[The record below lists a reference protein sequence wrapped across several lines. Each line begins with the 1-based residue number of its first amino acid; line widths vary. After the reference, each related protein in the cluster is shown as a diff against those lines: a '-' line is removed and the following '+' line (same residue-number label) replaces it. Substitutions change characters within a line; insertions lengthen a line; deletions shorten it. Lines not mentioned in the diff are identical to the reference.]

1 MSSSASPPSRSRLID
16 VRIEQAR
23 RVRGAPHV
31 PGDKSIS
38 HRALLFGAL
47 AAGRTEI
54 TGLLE
59 SEDVRATRG
68 CLEAMGA
75 SVHADEARLVVEG
88 AGRLRNPGRTL
99 DCMNSGTT
107 MRLLMGVLAGARVNA
122 TLDGDASLRRR
133 PMRRV
138 AGPLRQ
144 MGAHITLADGDVAP
158 VRIDDGAPL
167 HGIDYALPVASAQV
181 KSSLLLAGALA
192 EGTTVLRGLIHSRD
206 HTERMLPHFGV
217 HLDARRDEIVI
228 EGGQPWHG
236 ARVVVPGDPSTAAF
250 WIAAATIV
258 PDSEVELQN
267 ILLNPTRIGFI
278 DVLRRMGAS
287 IEAHVERTE
296 PEPVGTLRVRSA
308 QLRATTITGDEIP
321 AMIDEVPL
329 VAVLA
334 TFAHGTTAI
343 RGAEE
348 LRVKES
354 DRIETVAQNLRAMGA
369 QVETLPDGFVIEG
382 PQLLHGARIDTHGDH
397 RVAMAFS
404 IAALGAGGTT
414 QIEGAECASVS
425 YPKFYETLAELT
437 R

>member
-1 MSSSASPPSRSRLID
+1 
-16 VRIEQAR
+16 
-23 RVRGAPHV
+23 
-31 PGDKSIS
+31 
-38 HRALLFGAL
+38 
-47 AAGRTEI
+47 
-54 TGLLE
+54 
-59 SEDVRATRG
+59 
-68 CLEAMGA
+68 
-75 SVHADEARLVVEG
+75 
-88 AGRLRNPGRTL
+88 
-99 DCMNSGTT
+99 MNSGTT
-107 MRLLMGVLAGARVNA
+107 MRLLMGVVAGSRVHA
-122 TLDGDASLRRR
+122 TLDGDTSLRRR

-138 AGPLRQ
+138 AGPLRE
-144 MGAHITLADGDVAP
+144 MGARITLADGDVAP

-167 HGIDYALPVASAQV
+167 HGIHYSLPVASAQV

-217 HLDARRDEIVI
+217 HIDVRRDEIVI
-228 EGGQPWHG
+228 EGGQKWHG
-236 ARVVVPGDPSTAAF
+236 ANVVVPGDPSTAAF

-258 PDSEVELQN
+258 PGSEIELRN

-278 DVLRRMGAS
+278 DVLRRMGAN
-287 IEAHVERTE
+287 IEMHVEQAE

-308 QLRATTITGDEIP
+308 QLHSATITGDEVP
-321 AMIDEVPL
+321 AMVDEVPL

-334 TFAHGTTAI
+334 TYAQGTTAI

-369 QVETLPDGFVIEG
+369 RVETLADGFVIDG
-382 PQLLHGARIDTHGDH
+382 PQRLHGARIETHGDH
-397 RVAMAFS
+397 RMAMAFS
-404 IAALGAGGTT
+404 IAALGAGGVTEI
-414 QIEGAECASVS
+414 QGAECASVS

>member
-1 MSSSASPPSRSRLID
+1 M
-16 VRIEQAR
+16 
-23 RVRGAPHV
+23 
-31 PGDKSIS
+31 
-38 HRALLFGAL
+38 LFGAL
-47 AAGRTEI
+47 AEGRTEI

-75 SVHADEARLVVEG
+75 SVRSEGERIVVEG

-107 MRLLMGVLAGARVNA
+107 MRLLMGVIAGSRINA
-122 TLDGDASLRRR
+122 TLDGDQSLRRR

-138 AGPLRQ
+138 AEPLRQ
-144 MGAHITLADGDVAP
+144 MGAHITLAEGDVAP
-158 VRIDDGAPL
+158 IRIDDAAAL
-167 HGIDYALPVASAQV
+167 HGIEYSLPVASAQV
-181 KSSLLLAGALA
+181 KSALLLAGAFA

-217 HLDARRDEIVI
+217 QVEVRRDEIVI
-228 EGGQPWHG
+228 DGGQAWHG
-236 ARVVVPGDPSTAAF
+236 ASVAVPADPSTAAF
-250 WIAAATIV
+250 WIAAAAVV
-258 PDSEVELQN
+258 PASNLELTN
-267 ILLNPTRIGFI
+267 ILLNPTRTGFI
-278 DVLRRMGAS
+278 DVLRRMGAH
-287 IEAHVERTE
+287 IEVDVEHSE
-296 PEPVGTLRVRSA
+296 PEPVGTLRVHSA
-308 QLRATTITGDEIP
+308 PLHATTVTGDEIP
-321 AMIDEVPL
+321 AMIDEIPL

-334 TFAHGTTAI
+334 TYAHGTTAI

-369 QVETLPDGFVIEG
+369 RVETLPDGFVIEG
-382 PQLLHGARIDTHGDH
+382 PQPLRGARIESHGDH
-397 RVAMAFS
+397 RIAMAFS
-404 IAALGAGGTT
+404 IAALGARGTT
-414 QIEGAECASVS
+414 QIDGAECASVS